1 MKTQTLKDKM
11 MLTKI
16 FKLWHRALQIFNLK
30 SKPLFA
36 LRSSRFDIVAKTLF
50 GRAILSKNSSSYPTE
65 VYSEHLRV
73 WNGFFEES
81 PKKTSKGEY
90 IESFRNILEA
100 HRLGTFE
107 PGKSPVPVTF
117 GGEITNGSHR
127 VASAILQRRKLV
139 FKRFEFQPYE
149 KYNYEFFAK
158 RGVQQKILDTMALE
172 YLRISGRALHV
183 VMLSP
188 TINQEDESVLE
199 VLEQVSSVV
208 YEKRVNLSSNGAL
221 NLIHQTYFGEPWVSR
236 HDQSGLFSKTNS
248 FFGSKGPT
256 HKLRAILI
264 ETDKPLKEIT
274 KAKESIRSLFGSHHA
289 IHITDHK
296 RDTSIVSKMLF
307 NSNSLHLMNHQ
318 KLITP
323 TPRFDE
329 LLHEYSQQPRSEE
342 RCIDS
347 GGVLAAYG
355 LRDVGGDL
363 DYLYRHDGLLKK
375 ESPGRIS
382 NHLSESIHY
391 SDSID
396 EIITDPTKHFYYLGL
411 KFASLKVVGEM
422 KSKRNEPKD
431 QEDLKLIISIPD

>member
-1 MKTQTLKDKM
+1 MTPR
-11 MLTKI
+11 KI
-16 FKLWHRALQIFNLK
+16 YALWYRALQVFNLK
-30 SKPLFA
+30 SNPLFA
-36 LRSSRFDIVAKTLF
+36 LKSSRFDIVAKTFF
-50 GRAILSKNSSSYPTE
+50 GRAILSGNSSSYPEE

-81 PKKTSKGEY
+81 PKKTSKAEY
-90 IESFRNILEA
+90 IESFSNILEA
-100 HRLGTFE
+100 HRLRSFE
-107 PGKSPVPVTF
+107 SSKSPVPVTF
-117 GGEITNGSHR
+117 DGEITNGSHR

-139 FKRFEFQPYE
+139 FKRFEFKPYE
-149 KYNYEFFAK
+149 QYNYKFFAE
-158 RGVQQKILDTMALE
+158 RGVQEKILDSMALE
-172 YLRISGRALHV
+172 YLRISGKSLHV

-188 TINQEDESVLE
+188 TIDQEDEAVLE
-199 VLEQVSSVV
+199 ILEQVSNVV
-208 YEKRVNLSSNGAL
+208 YEKSVNLSNTGAL
-221 NLIHQTYFGEPWVSR
+221 NLIHQTYFGEPWVNR
-236 HDQSGLFSKTNS
+236 RDQSALISKTNS

-256 HKLRAILI
+256 HRLRAILI
-264 ETDKPLKEIT
+264 ETDKPLTEIT
-274 KAKESIRSLFGSHHA
+274 KSKESIRSHFGSHHA

-296 RDTSIVSKMLF
+296 RDTRIVSRMLF

-318 KLITP
+318 DLLTP
-323 TPRFDE
+323 TPKFDQ
-329 LLHEYSQQPRSEE
+329 LLYEYSQQPPSEE

-396 EIITDPTKHFYYLGL
+396 DIVTDPAKHFYYLGL

-431 QEDLKLIISIPD
+431 QEDLKLIKSISD

>member
-1 MKTQTLKDKM
+1 MFR
-11 MLTKI
+11 KI
-16 FKLWHRALQIFNLK
+16 FKLWLRVFQVFNPKTNPLRAL
-30 SKPLFA
+30 KP
-36 LRSSRFDIVAKTLF
+36 SRFDIAAKTIF
-50 GRAILSKNSSSYPTE
+50 GRAILTQNSSSFPEE

-81 PKKTSKGEY
+81 PKKTTKGEY
-90 IESFRNILEA
+90 IESFNNILEA
-100 HRLGTFE
+100 HRLRSFE
-107 PGKSPVPVTF
+107 SNRSPIPITF
-117 GGEITNGSHR
+117 GGDITNGSHR
-127 VASAILQRRKLV
+127 VASAILQKRKLV
-139 FKRFEFQPYE
+139 FKRFEFQPHE
-149 KYNYEFFAK
+149 QYNYEFFAK
-158 RGVQQKILDTMALE
+158 RGVQQKLLDSMALE

-183 VMLSP
+183 VILSP
-188 TINQEDESVLE
+188 TIDQENEAALE
-199 VLEQVSSVV
+199 ILEQVSSVV

-221 NLIHQTYFGEPWVSR
+221 NFIHQTYFGEPWVNR
-236 HDQSGLFSKTNS
+236 HDQSGLISKTHS

-256 HKLRAILI
+256 HRLRAILI
-264 ETDKPLKEIT
+264 ETDKPLKDIT
-274 KAKESIRSLFGSHHA
+274 ESKESIRSLFGSHHA

-363 DYLYRHDGLLKK
+363 DYLYRHDGILKK

-391 SDSID
+391 SHSVD
-396 EIITDPTKHFYYLGL
+396 EILTDPTHHFYYLGL
-411 KFASLKVVGEM
+411 KFASLKVTGEM

-431 QEDLKLIISIPD
+431 QEDLKLINLIPD